1 MTKGIVIKT
10 INGEVHYYDYND
22 IYIYDF
28 EYKPSILRIDLKD
41 GSFVEYTR
49 RNLIY
54 VRLEKSDEDKHIS
67 GKEKE

>member
-1 MTKGIVIKT
+1 MTKGLVIKT
-10 INGEVHYYDYND
+10 INGEIHYINYND
-22 IYIYDF
+22 IYRYNF
-28 EYKPSILRIDLKD
+28 EYTPSVLRIDFKD

-54 VRLEKSDEDKHIS
+54 IRLDKTDDEDKHI